1 MKMLVFS
8 RMHNHGQFLHFLYL
22 VEFYYWVLVFSYW
35 VWRFLL
41 SFLLKRFC
49 VILDVCL
56 HDL

>member
-1 MKMLVFS
+1 
-8 RMHNHGQFLHFLYL
+8 
-22 VEFYYWVLVFSYW
+22 LVFSYW

-56 HDL
+56 H